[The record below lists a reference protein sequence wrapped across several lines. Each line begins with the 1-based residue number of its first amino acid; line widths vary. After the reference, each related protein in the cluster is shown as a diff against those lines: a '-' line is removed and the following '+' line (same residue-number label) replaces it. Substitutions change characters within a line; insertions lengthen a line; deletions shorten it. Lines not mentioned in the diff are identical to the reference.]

1 METGAREDEGM
12 RGAEDPQKAMF
23 SYVSLEQRIP
33 AKHPLRAVRVLADAS
48 LQSMNVALAAMYSH
62 TGRPSIPPERLIRA
76 LLLQIFYSIR
86 SERLLMEQLDY
97 NLRFRWF
104 VGLEVD
110 DLVWD
115 ASTFAKNRERLVHH
129 DVGKQLL
136 SAVVKQ
142 ASKKGLVSDEHFS
155 VDGTLIQAWAS
166 MKSFRP
172 KDDPDPPPSGG
183 GSNVEV
189 DFRGQKRSNDTH
201 ESKTDPECRLYKKAE
216 GQESKLAYLGH
227 ALMEN
232 RSGLAIDGCVTLANG
247 TAERDAAFEMV
258 DVVKTDKPITLG
270 ADKGYDAKEF
280 VKRLEKARV
289 IPHIAQNNKGRRS
302 AVVDRIAK
310 TPAYALSQL
319 ARKRIEEIF
328 GWVKEI
334 GGMAQTKFRGRDR
347 VDWRFTL
354 TLAAYNLMRLPK
366 LVAT

>member
-1 METGAREDEGM
+1 M

-23 SYVSLEQRIP
+23 SYVSLEERVP
-33 AKHPLRAVRVLADAS
+33 PKHPLRAVRELADAS
-48 LQSMNVALAAMYSH
+48 LQSMNVRLAAMYSH

-97 NLRFRWF
+97 NLLFRWF
-104 VGLEVD
+104 VGLAVD
-110 DLVWD
+110 DVVWD
-115 ASTFAKNRERLVHH
+115 ASTFAKNRDRLVDH

-136 SAVVKQ
+136 GAVIRQ
-142 ASKKGLVSDEHFS
+142 ASKRGLVSDEHFS

-172 KDDPDPPPSGG
+172 KDGPKPPSSSG
-183 GSNVEV
+183 GSNVDV
-189 DFRGQKRSNDTH
+189 DFRGQKRSNETH
-201 ESKTDPECRLYKKAE
+201 ESTTDPECRLYRKGP

-232 RSGLAIDGCVTLANG
+232 RSGLAVDGRVTPANG

-258 DVVKTDKPITLG
+258 DVVKTDAPIILG
-270 ADKGYDAKEF
+270 ADKGYDAQEF
-280 VKRLEKARV
+280 VQRLETARV

-302 AVVDRIAK
+302 AVATRIAR

-319 ARKRIEEIF
+319 HRKRIEEIF

-334 GGMAQTKFRGRDR
+334 GGMAQTKFRGLAR
-347 VDWRFTL
+347 VDWRFTMA
-354 TLAAYNLMRLPK
+354 LAAYNLMRLPK
-366 LVAT
+366 LAAP